1 MAGGRDLRPRA
12 PRWFDWLICSCGLT
26 SVACFVWRVLL
37 CDDDTSYLGIS
48 PQTLVPRLVTVA
60 VLPLLLLVTVLEKA
74 ARRLAE

>member
-1 MAGGRDLRPRA
+1 M
-12 PRWFDWLICSCGLT
+12 